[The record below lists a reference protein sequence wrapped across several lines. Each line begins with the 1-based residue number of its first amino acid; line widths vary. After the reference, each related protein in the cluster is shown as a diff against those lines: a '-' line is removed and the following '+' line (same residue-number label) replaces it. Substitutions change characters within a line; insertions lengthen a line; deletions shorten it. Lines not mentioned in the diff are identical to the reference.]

1 MFQHIMVPV
10 DLAHMET
17 LEPALQV
24 VADMARYYDAS
35 ITYVGITS
43 NSPNSVARTPD
54 EYQQKLEA
62 FAQQRHAVHGRPV
75 SAKVYGSTDPIANL
89 NDLLVNAINDVNA
102 DLVIMATHLPKSLDV
117 FIPAHGDTVAA
128 RTHTSIFLVRA
139 QQNK

>member
-24 VADMARYYDAS
+24 VADMARHYDAT

-43 NSPNSVARTPD
+43 NSPSSVARTPE

-62 FAQQRHAVHGRPV
+62 FARKRHAVHGRPV
-75 SAKVYGSTDPIANL
+75 SARAYGSTDPTANL
-89 NDLLVNAINDVNA
+89 DDLLVNAIEDVNA
-102 DLVIMATHLPKSLDV
+102 DLVIMATHLPRSLGV
-117 FIPAHGDTVAA
+117 FIPAHGDAVAA
-128 RTHTSIFLVRA
+128 RARTSIFLVRA
-139 QQNK
+139 QQEN